1 MGTLFDTLQLN
12 FDTKKFGNAL
22 DPRGTLSEEIILTT
36 PPLTKWQYDAVAAN
50 NVART
55 TYLKNPLANTINTI
69 ALTANTLY
77 LSTNTFLYLPN
88 ANSAVANLEIA
99 ANNFFRHTQRLSGL
113 EVSANGA
120 LPDFFSATSYG
131 RSVFPILSKFE
142 GVANTTPIL
151 GSMTSLFVG
160 DDLLIY
166 SVQLESARIEL
177 QNSINTIGA
186 LPPFTY
192 SSNLS
197 STRITQIVDLINTT
211 TSLMN
216 TRRTHDVNFFGRI
229 IAVSNNYMEISR
241 YSGFGDVEAFL
252 IENYVGT
259 ETLKNNL

>member
-1 MGTLFDTLQLN
+1 MGTLFDSLQLN
-12 FDTKKFGNAL
+12 FDTSKFGDAL
-22 DPRGTLSEEIILTT
+22 DPKGTLSEEILLTT

-55 TYLKNPLANTINTI
+55 TYLKNPLANVVNTI
-69 ALTANTLY
+69 ISTANTLY
-77 LSTNTFLYLPN
+77 LSTNTYFYLPN
-88 ANSAVANLEIA
+88 ANGAVYNLETA

-113 EVSANGA
+113 EVSSNSA

-151 GSMTSLFVG
+151 GSMTSLFIEG
-160 DDLLIY
+160 DLITY
-166 SVQLESARIEL
+166 SVQLESVRIEL

-186 LPPFTY
+186 LPPYTY

-197 STRITQIVDLINTT
+197 SARITQIVTLINNVTN
-211 TSLMN
+211 LMN
-216 TRRTHDVNFFGRI
+216 TRRTHDINFFGRV

-241 YSGFGDVEAFL
+241 YSGFADVEAFL